1 MSTTI
6 DVSDI
11 LSRAERAFAEYDEA
25 KAKFAA
31 AQGYVN
37 ILAREYSLATG
48 TYAFKDYMLRKEVN
62 SWRGQKY
69 A

>member
-1 MSTTI
+1 MK

-11 LSRAERAFAEYDEA
+11 LSRAQEAFAEYDAA
-25 KAKFAA
+25 KERMNS
-31 AQGYVN
+31 AQARVN
-37 ILAREYSLATG
+37 ILAREFSIATG

-62 SWRGQKY
+62 AWQGKKY

>member
-11 LSRAERAFAEYDEA
+11 LSRAEAAFEEYDAA
-25 KAKFAA
+25 KARFDT
-31 AQGYVN
+31 AQARVN
-37 ILAREYSLATG
+37 LLAREFSITTK